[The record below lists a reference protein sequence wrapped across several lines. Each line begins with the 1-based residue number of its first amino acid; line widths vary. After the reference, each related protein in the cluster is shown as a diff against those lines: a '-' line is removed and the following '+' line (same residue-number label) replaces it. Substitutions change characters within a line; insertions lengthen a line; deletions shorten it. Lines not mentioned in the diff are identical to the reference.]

1 MALLYDILKDYLSFV
16 NEMGVTHR
24 TQARSI
30 SSVRSFFK
38 FLVYD
43 GILEANP
50 SKLLEAPK
58 VGRKLTALKSAPP
71 VTKWDAKEWRKVWGD
86 TGFWIFARS
95 ARCLMMLN
103 TITRD
108 REVPL
113 LFRNNTSSYPF
124 CMSR

>member
-1 MALLYDILKDYLSFV
+1 MDSCP
-16 NEMGVTHR
+16 NM
-24 TQARSI
+24 SC
-30 SSVRSFFK
+30 
-38 FLVYD
+38 
-43 GILEANP
+43 
-50 SKLLEAPK
+50 
-58 VGRKLTALKSAPP
+58 TALKSAPP

-113 LFRNNTSSYPF
+113 LPGQQLPERDHQPVSPQNQG
-124 CMSR
+124 